1 MSLLEV
7 RGHVVESL
15 ENQVWAAVT
24 RSFGQPT
31 WSRVGAKVADELGWG
46 IGDLREFIGV
56 VGGTRG
62 ALFDLRS

>member
-1 MSLLEV
+1 M
-7 RGHVVESL
+7 VESL

-31 WSRVGAKVADELGWG
+31 WSRAGAKVADELGWG
-46 IGDLREFIGV
+46 IGDLQELTGV

-62 ALFDLRS
+62 ALFALRS